1 MQGGRFVVC
10 PFGAAAAGNGASQ
23 RKRLVQRATLKR
35 EVPVVSCV
43 CWAPQCPSPLV
54 GSELYFGHSDW
65 ELEK

>member
-1 MQGGRFVVC
+1 MLCVLLGLQLLETGLLRGR
-10 PFGAAAAGNGASQ
+10 GS
-23 RKRLVQRATLKR
+23 VQRATLKR